1 VEITLLTPFVSLDLD
16 HRGVCFEE
24 LNGGAVTG
32 EDMRGQVRRSTF
44 VGVDY
49 IEAVGRGLVSTA
61 ASHDHKDR

>member
-1 VEITLLTPFVSLDLD
+1 MEITLLTPFVWLDLD
-16 HRGVCFEE
+16 HARCLFRGIESE
-24 LNGGAVTG
+24 RSDWGRYARTG
-32 EDMRGQVRRSTF
+32 SSKY

>member
-1 VEITLLTPFVSLDLD
+1 MG
-16 HRGVCFEE
+16 GVCFEE

-32 EDMRGQVRRSTF
+32 EDARTGSSKY

-49 IEAVGRGLVSTA
+49 TEAVGRGLVSTA